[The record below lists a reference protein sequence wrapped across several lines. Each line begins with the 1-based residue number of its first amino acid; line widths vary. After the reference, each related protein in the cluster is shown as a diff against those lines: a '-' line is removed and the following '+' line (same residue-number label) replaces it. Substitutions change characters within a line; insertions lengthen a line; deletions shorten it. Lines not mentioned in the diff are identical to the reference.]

1 MKTLGSV
8 IVALIMLAAEVA
20 VAAALVLVPVKA
32 LRARGGDSPAAAVRH
47 GSQAAR
53 ERFRR

>member
-8 IVALIMLAAEVA
+8 ILAVIMLAAEVA

-47 GSQAAR
+47 GPQAAR
-53 ERFRR
+53 DRFRG

>member
-8 IVALIMLAAEVA
+8 VIAVVMLAAEVA
-20 VAAALVLVPVKA
+20 VAAALVVVPVKA
-32 LRARGGDSPAAAVRH
+32 LRARSGASPAAAVRH

-53 ERFRR
+53 DRFRG